1 MSLKNKLAKAF
12 KVDNDRAMASNQTLL
27 QNKAQI
33 SLLYQIEQR
42 KCQKLED
49 TVSQLNERIRALTN
63 EKDDARIELLVAD
76 RLKRKLGQLKAIT
89 NKTIASL
96 ESGLKEFHNFVSDID
111 HAISEQSKSGAVQSH
126 SNVAIKPELL
136 LPRFQPRLARVAESP
151 MVATVTHITNFRPSV
166 GGLTQSPQASNVGGN
181 PSNVNMEIS
190 TNNPVAAEIPP
201 TEENQ
206 RNSALTDKSKR
217 NTRSSRVKV
226 GQFQSP
232 VDPNSLT
239 DTMNMEDEFLTPT
252 SQFGCRTS
260 DQTKGRKSS
269 ISRHVVLADL
279 NKEPMHTSTPKQRR
293 SGTQKLQVDLR
304 ELDINKTT
312 GNSAKKAT
320 DQAKRSRKSVSFS
333 PSTRKSNRRSQS
345 AKTLVRANSA
355 REVYINEIVEDT
367 ANKDDGHH
375 SKVSEKPIPRSTSA
389 RRSTRSANRKSQP
402 VTSSLREVNK
412 NKTTE
417 KDVPNTKVQHSDH
430 MENMDVVDESV
441 VDETVANVSVR
452 QEQKNS
458 IGNKIANSGGTPARI
473 KTKAVQLRQVAFSNI
488 TERCRSKLS
497 TYNKYRLSSPSFANG
512 SNADSMECSKKPKR
526 IRREKRAY
534 SPSESYSSNP
544 QSFTK
549 RQKQAEA
556 VVALEEQSISAQF
569 ADQSDMQSQSLHV
582 STRKNS
588 LNPQSEKRKERVSS
602 KMATNETKNLES
614 DNNAKDSNN
623 TGQLT
628 ASKGSSK
635 VPSRFTPT
643 PSTSR
648 QNNGTLEQ
656 SSSNFSVV
664 HSGRVKRTAA
674 TLVPSYKLPS
684 LNIKMRRE

>member
-12 KVDNDRAMASNQTLL
+12 RVDNDGVMASNQTLL

-33 SLLYQIEQR
+33 SLLYQLEQR

-49 TVSQLNERIRALTN
+49 TVAQLNERIRALTN
-63 EKDDARIELLVAD
+63 EKDDARIELLVTD

-126 SNVAIKPELL
+126 SSVAIKPELL

-151 MVATVTHITNFRPSV
+151 MVAPVTDITNFRPSV
-166 GGLTQSPQASNVGGN
+166 GGLKQPAQGSNMADD
-181 PSNVNMEIS
+181 PSNVNVEIA
-190 TNNPVAAEIPP
+190 TANPVAAENIS

-206 RNSALTDKSKR
+206 RSCALRDKNKR

-232 VDPNSLT
+232 ADPNSLS

-252 SQFGCRTS
+252 SQFGCRNS

-269 ISRHVVLADL
+269 ISKHVVLADL
-279 NKEPMHTSTPKQRR
+279 NKEPMHTSTPKQKK
-293 SGTQKLQVDLR
+293 SETQKLQVDLR
-304 ELDINKTT
+304 ELDINKTAEKD
-312 GNSAKKAT
+312 AKKTMELANN
-320 DQAKRSRKSVSFS
+320 SGKSGSFS
-333 PSTRKSNRRSQS
+333 TSTRKSNRRSLS
-345 AKTLVRANSA
+345 AKTLGRANSA
-355 REVYINEIVEDT
+355 REAITNEIVEDT
-367 ANKDDGHH
+367 AIKDDGHN
-375 SKVSEKPIPRSTSA
+375 SKVSEKQTPSSTST
-389 RRSTRSANRKSQP
+389 RRSTRSANRKSQAF
-402 VTSSLREVNK
+402 TSSLRDVNI

-417 KDVPNTKVQHSDH
+417 RDVSNTKVQNNVQT
-430 MENMDVVDESV
+430 ENMDVVDESV
-441 VDETVANVSVR
+441 VNETVSSESVR
-452 QEQKNS
+452 KEQKRS
-458 IGNKIANSGGTPARI
+458 IGNKIANYGGTPARI

-497 TYNKYRLSSPSFANG
+497 SYNNYRLSGPSFANG
-512 SNADSMECSKKPKR
+512 SNADSLEGSKKPKR

-534 SPSESYSSNP
+534 SPSELYSSNP

-556 VVALEEQSISAQF
+556 VVALEEQSMSSQF

-582 STRKNS
+582 STRRNS
-588 LNPQSEKRKERVSS
+588 VTLLSEKRKGNVSS
-602 KMATNETKNLES
+602 TMATNETKNLES
-614 DNNAKDSNN
+614 DSSVKDNNNK
-623 TGQLT
+623 GQLT
-628 ASKGSSK
+628 TSKGSSK
-635 VPSRFTPT
+635 NPSRFTPT

-648 QNNGTLEQ
+648 QNIGTLEQ
-656 SSSNFSVV
+656 SSSNFSVM

-674 TLVPSYKLPS
+674 TMVPSYKLPP
-684 LNIKMRRE
+684 LNVKMRRE